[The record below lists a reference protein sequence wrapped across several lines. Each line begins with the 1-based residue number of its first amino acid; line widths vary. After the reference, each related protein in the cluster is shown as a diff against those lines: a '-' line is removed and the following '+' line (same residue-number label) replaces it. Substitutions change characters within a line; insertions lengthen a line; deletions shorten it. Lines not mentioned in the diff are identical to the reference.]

1 MKHKRLETTVR
12 WRTTTL
18 SLAWRKPNQVEAMDA
33 STPPKVHRSI
43 PRSIWF
49 LACRGRAV
57 LIFIGWALLSCHPFV
72 CVHQAG
78 IIPTFSAPTI
88 ECLFVCVKGLK
99 WPRIV
104 VLSSVHETAKVWTF
118 GHVYF
123 FIIDHVSNGS
133 CSPLTSADCYCC
145 PSIYCL
151 AWVFENL
158 PAPHKHYG
166 VFDVFADFQSFFQP
180 ENLGFALSNVH
191 RWQISTSR

>member
-1 MKHKRLETTVR
+1 MQITMKLEVVSKTKHLTTRTEVRSTQISKTKHPKLENGAPKTRKPVR

-72 CVHQAG
+72 CVRQAG

-104 VLSSVHETAKVWTF
+104 VLSSVHESGKVWTF
-118 GHVYF
+118 SHIYF
-123 FIIDHVSNGS
+123 
-133 CSPLTSADCYCC
+133 
-145 PSIYCL
+145 
-151 AWVFENL
+151 
-158 PAPHKHYG
+158 
-166 VFDVFADFQSFFQP
+166 
-180 ENLGFALSNVH
+180 
-191 RWQISTSR
+191 

>member
-1 MKHKRLETTVR
+1 MQITMKLEVVSKRKHSTTRTENEAPKSRKRSTQNSKMEHERLETTVR

-33 STPPKVHRSI
+33 STPPKVHQSI
-43 PRSIWF
+43 PWSIWF

-72 CVHQAG
+72 CVRQAG
-78 IIPTFSAPTI
+78 IIPTFSAFTI

-104 VLSSVHETAKVWTF
+104 VLSSVHESAKVWTF

-123 FIIDHVSNGS
+123 
-133 CSPLTSADCYCC
+133 
-145 PSIYCL
+145 
-151 AWVFENL
+151 
-158 PAPHKHYG
+158 
-166 VFDVFADFQSFFQP
+166 
-180 ENLGFALSNVH
+180 
-191 RWQISTSR
+191 